1 MKALYAK
8 QLTEQ
13 EKRDFIK
20 AFEQDLIDNPL
31 YSKRIQVEPK
41 PEFVPPPPC
50 IPCTNDWGV
59 ITAKQ
64 AKFEVVPPYYARA
77 TLWFVVG
84 ILVGVL
90 GCLYAT
96 SHIS

>member
-1 MKALYAK
+1 MKPTGVIIVDGCEDLEI
-8 QLTEQ
+8 TQ
-13 EKRDFIK
+13 EGLDRANKKIQATIKKRT
-20 AFEQDLIDNPL
+20 
-31 YSKRIQVEPK
+31 EPK

-50 IPCTNDWGV
+50 IPCTTDWGV
-59 ITAKQ
+59 IAAKQ

>member
-1 MKALYAK
+1 MQQIYSK
-8 QLTEQ
+8 QLTEK
-13 EKRDFIK
+13 EKSEFLK
-20 AFEQDLIDNPL
+20 QLEKDLIVNPL

-50 IPCTNDWGV
+50 IPCTTDGGLIATN
-59 ITAKQ
+59 Q